1 MSQMQIIKNELKKF
15 QVEELIFA
23 SSLYRK
29 RLEGRVNELTYYKCL
44 ERLVAD
50 GTLSKAARGV
60 YYFPYTFEGRSFP
73 IKLSGIEKSLTDDE
87 SGMPVGYALYN
98 KLGLTTQVPFQREYL
113 TSQIEGDRKQ
123 IGKCTAYR
131 LNVKFDKQTVDI
143 LSSLEVLEHYKEIP
157 DLDEGAFMK
166 FTKTV
171 ASSFDEKALGRLL
184 KKRRYKKSTIAF
196 LRNVLNFYHI
206 KNELNEYLSE
216 LSIYDIPK
224 MEDIYESA
232 SNPVVF

>member
-60 YYFPYTFEGRSFP
+60 YYFPYEDQFGRVR
-73 IKLSGIEKSLTDDE
+73 IDIDKIGQSLTADQ

-98 KLGLTTQVPFQREYL
+98 QLGLTPQVPAKKEFL
-113 TSQIEGDRKQ
+113 TSRIDGDTKQ

-157 DLDEGAFMK
+157 DLDEGAFME

-232 SNPVVF
+232 SKPVVF

>member
-157 DLDEGAFMK
+157 DLDEGAFME
-166 FTKTV
+166 FT
-171 ASSFDEKALGRLL
+171 
-184 KKRRYKKSTIAF
+184 KSTIAF
-196 LRNVLNFYHI
+196 LRNVLNFYNI

>member
-15 QVEELIFA
+15 EVEQLIFA

-44 ERLVAD
+44 ERLVED

-60 YYFPYTFEGRSFP
+60 YYFPYTEKEQSFP
-73 IKLSGIEKSLTDDE
+73 IKLQGIEKSLTADE

-98 KLGLTTQVPFQREYL
+98 KLGLTTQVPFKREYL
-113 TSQIEGDRKQ
+113 TSRIEGDKKQ

-131 LNVKFDKQTVDI
+131 LNVKFDKPTVDT
-143 LSSLEVLEHYKEIP
+143 LSVLEVLEHYKEIP
-157 DLDEGAFMK
+157 DLDEGAFMDYS
-166 FTKTV
+166 KTV
-171 ASSFDEKALGRLL
+171 AESFDEKVLAKLL

-196 LRNVLNFYHI
+196 LRNLLNFYNI
-206 KNELNEYLSE
+206 KNELNQYLSE
-216 LSIYDIPK
+216 YSFYDIPK

-232 SNPVVF
+232 SKPVVF